1 MVKLKKKTETNEK
14 QLVLRT
20 RVFLLKFN
28 VCVCVWYEMYGD
40 VERPEDNFMELV
52 LSFNHYVSCDI

>member
-20 RVFLLKFN
+20 RAFLLKFN
-28 VCVCVWYEMYGD
+28 VCVCVFG
-40 VERPEDNFMELV
+40 V
-52 LSFNHYVSCDI
+52 